1 MTTASPT
8 PELGGYVSDIVSAY
22 VANHLVEASALP
34 ALIQSVRRALEAL
47 RAGVPE
53 TPSDARPEPAVPIKK
68 SVFPNYIVCLEDGV
82 KLKMLK
88 RHLKTAYNME
98 PDEYRAKWG
107 LPGNYPMTAPNYA
120 EMRSSLAKQN
130 KLGQKAV
137 PQVVIPAP
145 PEPIV
150 QKIPAE
156 RRSQRRQKQPDVE

>member
-47 RAGVPE
+47 
-53 TPSDARPEPAVPIKK
+53 PAVPIKK

-156 RRSQRRQKQPDVE
+156 RRSQRRQKQPDAE